1 MNEESDVV
9 EGQGAGG
16 ATNSPVSPAKTIEG
30 APDQSQ
36 VLQKLQ
42 KDLELTRREL
52 QGLQGRQ
59 DKETNEVQKAMGEL
73 KKRLDSG
80 MSFDEAQKS
89 IAADNEVAAEKA
101 MIRRIAQK
109 LDVLDE
115 SPSNTTGNSAPVAS
129 DKASA
134 LQQYNLDANDPD
146 VAEAIRGKDGSE
158 LKLAVL
164 EVALKRA
171 TKPVADVS
179 ASPTIQRRPTPPA
192 GVDALTADYQKE
204 MIAARGNKTA
214 IVATRDK
221 YKKLGVPVESVVFQ

>member
-59 DKETNEVQKAMGEL
+59 DKETNEVQRAMGEL

-115 SPSNTTGNSAPVAS
+115 SPSNTTGNSVPVAN
-129 DKASA
+129 DKAST

-146 VAEAIRGKDGSE
+146 VAEAIRGKNDPTE
-158 LKLAVL
+158 VRLAAL

-171 TKPVADVS
+171 TKPTPDAS
-179 ASPTIQRRPTPPA
+179 ASPAVQGRPSPQSDTGA
-192 GVDALTADYQKE
+192 MISRLQQLQKFPTQNRQE
-204 MIAARGNKTA
+204 IATL
-214 IVATRDK
+214 
-221 YKKLGVPVESVVFQ
+221 KKQLDERNWE